1 MKNKILILTFIVLM
15 SLLVNGQEKGNT
27 TTPTA
32 ISPDNLSNSFLTAFG
47 MKVETAEDV
56 DNKTSDPSIE
66 SDVNTTPIGMSIIST
81 SAVNQV
87 TPPFTPHIPK

>member
-1 MKNKILILTFIVLM
+1 MKKQILIITFIILM
-15 SLLVNGQEKGNT
+15 SILVNGQEKESI

-32 ISPDNLSNSFLTAFG
+32 ISPDNLSNSFMTAFG
-47 MKVETAEDV
+47 MKVETAEDI
-56 DNKTSDPSIE
+56 DNKTPDPSIE
-66 SDVNTTPIGMSIIST
+66 PDINTTPIGMSIIST

>member
-1 MKNKILILTFIVLM
+1 MKKISLIITLIVLM
-15 SLLVNGQEKGNT
+15 SILVNGQEKGST

-32 ISPDNLSNSFLTAFG
+32 VSPDNLSNSFMTAFG
-47 MKVETAEDV
+47 MKAETAEDP
-56 DNKTSDPSIE
+56 DHQTSDPSIE
-66 SDVNTTPIGMSIIST
+66 SDTDTTPIGMSIIST